1 MPEPGDRTTPE
12 LPLDDIRH
20 NDYTSGMTDRLQ
32 RALKQTRPFDS
43 LEQEVLVALQV
54 ATARSMEPFVRYLRQ
69 EAGITPAQYNVLRI
83 LRGAGAPGLSC
94 GEIADRMIDRDPD
107 VTRLLDRL
115 VKAGLAERERDSAD
129 RRVVR
134 VRLSAAGHDTLAT
147 VDRTMETYPKR
158 LAGALGGDRLAQLL
172 ALLEDVI
179 EGVSDQPMTN
189 PKEQ

>member
-1 MPEPGDRTTPE
+1 
-12 LPLDDIRH
+12 
-20 NDYTSGMTDRLQ
+20 MTDRLR

-54 ATARSMEPFVRYLRQ
+54 ATARLMEPFTRHLRQ

-94 GEIADRMIDRDPD
+94 GEIAERMIDRDPD

-115 VKAGLAERERDSAD
+115 VKAGLAERRRDTAD

-134 VRLSAAGHDTLAT
+134 VQLSEAGRETLAA
-147 VDRTMETYPKR
+147 VDRTVKTYPA
-158 LAGALGGDRLAQLL
+158 LLVDALGPDRLAQLL
-172 ALLEDVI
+172 TLLEDVI
-179 EGVSDQPMTN
+179 EAATEPSTNN